1 MWEGFDGTARTRD
14 QTLERIN
21 ALNWTNWRPQG
32 ITLHNTAAPTLAQWA
47 ESGPS
52 HDARIRNL
60 QHFYENEKGW
70 HAGPHW
76 FVSRNFINWFS
87 NPLLP
92 GVHSR
97 CYNATRFGI
106 EMVGDFSSEEFD
118 SGDGAMVR
126 DNAVFLMAALNL
138 KFGFRPED
146 LTFHKECKR
155 DNHDCPGRKVDKSDV
170 IERVRA
176 AMANLKMP
184 SPPPQARVEA
194 SAPSRMIGITAT
206 VFGGEGDEQP
216 VAYSD
221 VGFGWANRPGVAL
234 PSRFSGKRPTVRLF
248 ANGKSVECP
257 IVDLGPWY
265 PSARGPEDKY
275 WVTGA
280 RPRAE
285 SDSRTNRAGIDL
297 TPAAAHAIGVNGKG
311 IIDWEFTMAP
321 VAVQTD
327 PTIADLNRRIARL
340 EQLLGDTTHVVDTPP
355 PDPLKALLDQVLDAL
370 KSRQPAPAPKPAPT
384 PADDTAGKIGAI
396 LKAVLD
402 AINAG
407 RGGTAP
413 QGKLG
418 QVNGALG
425 ETIGNLLDG
434 KKSGIGIIGALLSS
448 VLPTVL
454 PMLTSN
460 ASILGPI
467 SAASGIGLP
476 ISLALAAWGALGKLE
491 KWTGNSPPTDKPKP

>member
-21 ALNWTNWRPQG
+21 ALNWTSWRPQG

-60 QHFYENEKGW
+60 QSFYENEKGW

-76 FVSRNFINWFS
+76 FVSRTFINWFS

-106 EMVGDFSSEEFD
+106 EMVGDFASEEFD
-118 SGDGAMVR
+118 SGDGALVR
-126 DNAVFLMAALNL
+126 DNAVFLIAALNV

-155 DNHDCPGRKVDKSDV
+155 DNHDCPGRKVDKGDV

-176 AMANLKMP
+176 AMANLKVP
-184 SPPPQARVEA
+184 SFVHFDTSVPT
-194 SAPSRMIGITAT
+194 RMIGITAT
-206 VFGGEGDEQP
+206 MFGGEGDEQP

-221 VGFGWANRPGVAL
+221 VGPGWADRLGVAL
-234 PSRFSGKRPTVRLF
+234 PSRFPGKRPTVRIF
-248 ANGKSVECP
+248 ANGKMAECP
-257 IVDLGPWY
+257 IVDVGPWY

-275 WVTGA
+275 WVSGS

-297 TPAAAHAIGVNGKG
+297 TPAAARAIGVNGKG
-311 IIDWEFTMAP
+311 IIDWEFTTMATP
-321 VAVQTD
+321 PVQTD
-327 PTIADLNRRIARL
+327 PTIADLNKRIARL
-340 EQLLGDTTHVVDTPP
+340 EALLGDKTHVADTAPQ
-355 PDPLKALLDQVLDAL
+355 DPLQALLDQVLEYL
-370 KSRQPAPAPKPAPT
+370 KSRQPAPPPQPKPASANDAAT
-384 PADDTAGKIGAI
+384 KIGEI
-396 LKAVLD
+396 LKAVLGG
-402 AINAG
+402 INAG
-407 RGGTAP
+407 GGGTP
-413 QGKLG
+413 VKGQLG

-425 ETIGNLLDG
+425 DTIGNLLDG
-434 KKSGIGIIGALLSS
+434 KKSGIGIVGALLSG
-448 VLPTVL
+448 VLPHLL

-467 SAASGIGLP
+467 TAASGIGLP
-476 ISLALAAWGALGKLE
+476 ISLALAAWGALGKME
-491 KWTGNSPPTDKPKP
+491 KWSGNSPPTGPKT